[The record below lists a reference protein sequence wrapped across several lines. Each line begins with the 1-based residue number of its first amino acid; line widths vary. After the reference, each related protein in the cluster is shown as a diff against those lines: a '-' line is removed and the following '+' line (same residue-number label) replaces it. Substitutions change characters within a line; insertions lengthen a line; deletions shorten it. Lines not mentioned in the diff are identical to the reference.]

1 MIEESI
7 LLGAVV
13 KAVGLRG
20 EVKLR
25 TTADFWE
32 AALGSAQL
40 RVVRSGVS
48 KPLRVR
54 RYRPQGPGAM
64 VLALDGIAT
73 REAAEAMIGAEL
85 LLEGEPADVSPPP
98 GLRSFQV
105 RGMQVR
111 TRAGADVG
119 SVVDVLRLP
128 AQDVLVVRGATREHL
143 IPHVP
148 AIVIAVDTATGT
160 IEIDPPLGLL
170 EL

>member
-1 MIEESI
+1 MSDRTIV
-7 LLGAVV
+7 LGAVV

-32 AALGSAQL
+32 AALESAAL
-40 RVVRSGVS
+40 RIVRFGASN
-48 KPLRVR
+48 PLRVLHA
-54 RYRPQGPGAM
+54 RPQGPGAM
-64 VLALDGIAT
+64 VLALEGIAT

-85 LLEGEPADVSPPP
+85 RLDGEPTDVAPPP

-111 TRAGADVG
+111 TSSGEDVG
-119 SVVDVLRLP
+119 SVVDVLHLP
-128 AQDVLVVRGATREHL
+128 AQDVLVVQGATREHL
-143 IPHVP
+143 IPNVP
-148 AIVIAVDTATGT
+148 EIVTVFDAASRT
-160 IEIDPPLGLL
+160 IQIDPPPGLL